1 MPPTA
6 GLAERLATGFKA
18 NVAPQPLIDVVRQH
32 DRFRP
37 NDVHDGLVSVYTMW
51 NVLDRLNAKALHNY
65 TLPWVYGY
73 IRPVQLEALVAAV
86 RSPGVRTYCEIG
98 FNGGHSAAAVL
109 YSTPN
114 VTVRSFDL
122 GAYGKHTAQNSEFLR
137 TVQPDRFTFIDGDS
151 AKTVPELGH
160 RVRAGLEPSCDVL
173 FIDGSHKLGA
183 VAADIRN
190 FRAAATC
197 GAPVFMDDLDGEP
210 GLALKQ
216 AVANGHFHVHHWVG
230 YRASTSTPRTC
241 MWHDVVCMWHVVC
254 TVYRVLHRHRHARLA
269 RSRSCPCPQVLYDS
283 RPQWEI
289 PRGAT
294 PDGNVTLYV
303 PDSKRVFNPC
313 LRFYWHTRAVG
324 LECHLQW
331 DPDKCKAC
339 NAMFQWGLGTY
350 SSCAHGHGNASD
362 T

>member
-1 MPPTA
+1 
-6 GLAERLATGFKA
+6 
-18 NVAPQPLIDVVRQH
+18 
-32 DRFRP
+32 
-37 NDVHDGLVSVYTMW
+37 
-51 NVLDRLNAKALHNY
+51 
-65 TLPWVYGY
+65 
-73 IRPVQLEALVAAV
+73 
-86 RSPGVRTYCEIG
+86 
-98 FNGGHSAAAVL
+98 
-109 YSTPN
+109 
-114 VTVRSFDL
+114 
-122 GAYGKHTAQNSEFLR
+122 
-137 TVQPDRFTFIDGDS
+137 
-151 AKTVPELGH
+151 
-160 RVRAGLEPSCDVL
+160 
-173 FIDGSHKLGA
+173 
-183 VAADIRN
+183 
-190 FRAAATC
+190 
-197 GAPVFMDDLDGEP
+197 
-210 GLALKQ
+210 
-216 AVANGHFHVHHWVG
+216 
-230 YRASTSTPRTC
+230 
-241 MWHDVVCMWHVVC
+241 MWHVVCMWRVVC